1 MDKKI
6 RKIQAKIRKMT
17 YHEKLILMDWFNAWY
32 EDIKE
37 QARLDYQQWLE
48 EE

>member
-17 YHEKLILMDWFNAWY
+17 WHQKLALFDWLNMWY
-32 EDIKE
+32 EDYKE
-37 QARLDYQQWLE
+37 QARLDYKQYME
-48 EE
+48 DE